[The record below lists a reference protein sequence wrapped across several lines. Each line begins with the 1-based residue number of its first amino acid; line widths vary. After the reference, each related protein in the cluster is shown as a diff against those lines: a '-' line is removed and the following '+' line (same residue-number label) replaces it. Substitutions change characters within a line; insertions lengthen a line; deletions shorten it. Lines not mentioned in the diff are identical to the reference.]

1 MVVHQVIIDDDEE
14 RFTSLEDLN
23 TGPGTRVGDDQVGSR
38 DVLQSTVPGHSQS
51 MSPPGLTSARE
62 GLYWKVSRVRPAP
75 APERSAVSRAVAPV

>member
-1 MVVHQVIIDDDEE
+1 MVVHEVVVDDDEE
-14 RFTSLEDLN
+14 RFASLEDLN

-38 DVLQSTVPGHSQS
+38 DVLQSTVPVHSQS